1 MLEPLV
7 SRVTALEA
15 QGIVNE
21 FLSDRLPDRFTADQG
36 VWQGDFWVVPVIL
49 AYPGIGSVGTVGEVR
64 VDGMVGSVVDYTAIE
79 EMKRVGIEVYQV
91 NRDAIEAAFS

>member
-21 FLSDRLPDRFTADQG
+21 FLSDRLPDRFKADQG
-36 VWQGDFWVVPVIL
+36 VWQRGFWLVPVIL
-49 AYPGIGSVGTVGEVR
+49 AYPGIGSVGMVGEVR
-64 VDGMVGSVVDYTAIE
+64 VDGRVVVDYTAIE
-79 EMKRVGIEVYQV
+79 EMKRVGMEVYQV

>member
-36 VWQGDFWVVPVIL
+36 VWQRDFWVVPVIL
-49 AYPGIGSVGTVGEVR
+49 AYPGIGSVGMVGEVR
-64 VDGMVGSVVDYTAIE
+64 VGEVVDYTAIE
-79 EMKRVGIEVYQV
+79 EMKRVGMEVYQV

>member
-36 VWQGDFWVVPVIL
+36 VWQRDFWVVPVIL
-49 AYPGIGSVGTVGEVR
+49 AYPGIGSV
-64 VDGMVGSVVDYTAIE
+64 GMVGSVVDYTAIE
-79 EMKRVGIEVYQV
+79 EMKRVGMEVYQV
-91 NRDAIEAAFS
+91 NRDAIEAAFL

>member
-7 SRVTALEA
+7 SQIAALEA

-36 VWQGDFWVVPVIL
+36 VLRGHVWAVPVIL
-49 AYPGIGSVGTVGEVR
+49 AYPEIGAIGTVGEVQ
-64 VDGMVGSVVDYTAIE
+64 VDRQSGSIVDYTPIDTMNQTAMSLYQANQHAI
-79 EMKRVGIEVYQV
+79 QA
-91 NRDAIEAAFS
+91 AIS